1 MDTNEIFSQL
11 KSDGLIDEYHVSS
24 NEVIIDTTLMS
35 PDDQNF
41 NKQTIYFINGNEIS
55 FGTQIPQSLIF
66 NGEITSV
73 KEKELFNYA
82 HISENITL
90 AHVFKQVQKLTIQ
103 PSEFREQYNAVIKEF
118 ITHQDLDKI
127 SSLLSSFTGDLFVA
141 IDLSGKI
148 LTHSN
153 PFFLDY
159 PTWMKCIEQGYC
171 SELVMDYINQVRA
184 KRAKNNKTT
193 DSNTLNLLYC
203 SKIDMHIL
211 VSKIIRNKKIIGYYF
226 SLNRS
231 ACFHELTYQILPL
244 LTARISTDMQNMMNY
259 YQITEKI
266 LQHKLILD
274 SLNGASS
281 KEIDVR
287 SKNLKINS
295 ATLKRVI
302 ILKSVYYQKT
312 SYYEKTLYPSLVSK
326 LEDTLLFPWK
336 KSIIILKPAQQD
348 GQISSE
354 FMSKLSTILKDNNL
368 IAVISNPFSDISK
381 FNIAYEES
389 YLVFDYIHLSNT
401 DHSINE
407 SGIYYFT
414 DYSLYYLL
422 TEIDDP
428 IMLYHIC
435 HPALQILNKFDK
447 ENNTNLYK
455 TLKAY
460 TFTGFKKNDAA
471 KQLFVHRNTVN
482 YRLEEIEQ
490 LCNIKLSDNT
500 LLFPLMLSFKISDY
514 LSTNT
519 KEYISGK

>member
-1 MDTNEIFSQL
+1 MNTNEIFTQL
-11 KSDGLIDEYHVSS
+11 KSDGLIDEYQVTTDE
-24 NEVIIDTTLMS
+24 NIIDVTLMS

-66 NGEITSV
+66 NGELATT
-73 KEKELFNYA
+73 KRNELMNYA
-82 HISENITL
+82 HISDNTSL
-90 AHVFKQVQKLTIQ
+90 AHVFKQVQKFTIQ
-103 PSEFREQYNAVIKEF
+103 PSEFREQYNAIIKEF
-118 ITHQDLDKI
+118 ITHQDLEKI

-184 KRAKNNKTT
+184 KRAKTNTKT
-193 DSNTLNLLYC
+193 DSKALTMLYC

-244 LTARISTDMQNMMNY
+244 LTARISADMHNMMNY
-259 YQITEKI
+259 YQLSEKI

-287 SKNLKINS
+287 SKNLRIES
-295 ATLKRVI
+295 DTLKRVI
-302 ILKSVYYQKT
+302 IIKSIYYQKT
-312 SYYEKTLYPSLVSK
+312 SYYDKTLYSSLVSK
-326 LEDTLLFPWK
+326 FGNALLFPWK
-336 KSIIILKPAQQD
+336 KSIIILERVQHD
-348 GQISSE
+348 GQLSKE
-354 FMSKLSTILKDNNL
+354 FMSKLNSVVKDNNL
-368 IAVISNPFSDISK
+368 IAVISNPFCDISK
-381 FNIAYEES
+381 FNMAYEES
-389 YLVFDYIHLSNT
+389 SLVFDYIHLSDN
-401 DHSINE
+401 DYSNDMQR
-407 SGIYYFT
+407 IYYFI

-422 TEIDDP
+422 SEIDDQM
-428 IMLYHIC
+428 ILHRIC
-435 HPALQILNKFDK
+435 HPALQTLNYFDK
-447 ENNTNLYK
+447 ENNTNLYQ
-455 TLKAY
+455 TLKSY
-460 TFTGFKKNDAA
+460 TFTGFKKNDTA

-482 YRLEEIEQ
+482 YRIEEIEH
-490 LCNIKLSDNT
+490 LCNINLADNT

-514 LSTNT
+514 LSANT
-519 KEYISGK
+519 KDYNLI